1 MLTGLLL
8 LIACDNTDKEDVYIP
23 LDRTNWFVFGE
34 GDTLLF
40 KYNTSAVDTYVIAD
54 TSTYYATINSER
66 IWEEILKVI
75 YEGTSQCENC
85 PITEFNRTPSVVSF
99 NGKIYPDNFAYS
111 KTSPIEYQLR
121 DTTLQQIYVLDNL
134 PVDPPWAVVKS
145 VYYSDV
151 FGIIRYDLFDD
162 RVYELQLE

>member
-1 MLTGLLL
+1 
-8 LIACDNTDKEDVYIP
+8 EDVYIP

-54 TSTYYATINSER
+54 TSTYYATINSDR
-66 IWEEILKVI
+66 IWEEVLEVS
-75 YEGTSQCENC
+75 YEGTIQCDNC
-85 PITEFNRTPSVVSF
+85 PITEFHRSASVVSVH
-99 NGKIYPDNFAYS
+99 GKIYSNSFEYS
-111 KTSPIEYQLR
+111 KTSPIEYQLG
-121 DTTLQQIYVLDNL
+121 DTVLQQIYVLDDL
-134 PVDPPWAVVKS
+134 PIDLPETAIKT